1 MLRRP
6 GPILPRCQERADE
19 STAGIYC
26 ESEQGFPIIDH
37 NMLPL
42 YGLVGIR
49 AINGCA
55 NLRGP
60 FAFWVGRDNAL
71 LIPAGLLKIAT
82 AYVAEGAPKT
92 RALWLIFGLAIALRG
107 LIPGGHLAVHVSH
120 RFVPAA
126 PEIPLNRTGHG
137 A

>member
-1 MLRRP
+1 LRV
-6 GPILPRCQERADE
+6 RARSSNHRSQHIATLWIGRD
-19 STAGIYC
+19 TR
-26 ESEQGFPIIDH
+26 
-37 NMLPL
+37 N
-42 YGLVGIR
+42 
-49 AINGCA
+49 NGWV

-60 FAFWVGRDNAL
+60 FAFWVGRDYAFIAL

-92 RALWLIFGLAIALRG
+92 RALSLIFGLAIALRG
-107 LIPGGHLAVHVSH
+107 LIPGGHQVLAVHVSH